1 MIYFEIIYHINPVIK
16 LGKFKSYI
24 FDSTAFIK
32 KILLNLYYAQFY
44 KKLFSNFLIY
54 QKIYIL
60 IIEYILR
67 ILNLEII
74 DKL

>member
-1 MIYFEIIYHINPVIK
+1 MR
-16 LGKFKSYI
+16 SYI
-24 FDSTAFIK
+24 RNY
-32 KILLNLYYAQFY
+32 LLI
-44 KKLFSNFLIY
+44 FLY